1 MNTSKTLYISLLF
14 TIAISNISAQALK
27 IGFGVTP
34 QLSWLTSNDASVKTA
49 GSQLGFGMGIN
60 SEYELKNRWKIV
72 AGANLALN
80 QGGKLRYSIGG
91 NIWPNSELKSPLLN
105 SGPKP
110 IPDHSS
116 FDYDLKYGTVSLGLK
131 RTISDK
137 EDTKMYVELPKI
149 NFSKIFSARGA
160 ILNEELLTTDENI
173 INELNPFQLGLSAA
187 IGVEK
192 RIGRLAFW
200 YSSAEFLRTIQD
212 LTKDNGYKSVRYHEG
227 DPIDPFDDKYQ
238 IFKERSKVSLN
249 VLSIRLGVLF

>member
-1 MNTSKTLYISLLF
+1 MNTFKTLFTSVLLMVAICSL
-14 TIAISNISAQALK
+14 SSQALK

-34 QLSWLTSNDASVKTA
+34 QISWLSSNDASVKST

-60 SEYELKNRWKIV
+60 SEYELKNRWKII

-91 NIWPNSELKSPLLN
+91 NIWPNAELKSPLLN

-116 FDYDLKYGTVSLGLK
+116 FDYDLKYWTVSIGLK

-137 EDTKMYVELPKI
+137 EDTKVYVELPK
-149 NFSKIFSARGA
+149 FSFLKIFSARGA

-173 INELNPFQLGLSAA
+173 ISELNPSQLGLSAA
-187 IGVEK
+187 IGIEK
-192 RIGRLAFW
+192 RIGRSAFW
-200 YSSAEFLRTIQD
+200 YTSAEFLRTLQD
-212 LTKDNGYKSVRYHEG
+212 LTHDNGYKSVRTYEG
-227 DPIDPFDDKYQ
+227 DLTDPFDDKYQ
-238 IFKERSKVSLN
+238 IFKEKSKVSLN
-249 VLSIRLGVLF
+249 VLSIRLGVVF